1 MTKQE
6 FLEELRKAI
15 SSRVSSATVNDNV
28 SYYEEYIATQTR
40 MGRTE
45 EEVLDELGDPRL
57 LARSIAEAEE
67 RAGQAEERK
76 EAVRETRSGIL
87 RNLSVQPVWV
97 LLLIV
102 LLVVIALIAV
112 AFSLFRVFWP
122 LILAAVVLSL
132 VLRLFKK

>member
-6 FLEELRKAI
+6 FLEELRKAL
-15 SSRVSSATVNDNV
+15 SSRVSSATVNENV
-28 SYYEEYIATQTR
+28 SYYEEYIATQIR

-57 LARSIAEAEE
+57 LARSVAEAKE
-67 RAGQAEERK
+67 RADQAEERK

-87 RNLSVQPVWV
+87 RNLSIQPVWV

>member
-6 FLEELRKAI
+6 FLEELRKAL
-15 SSRVSSATVNDNV
+15 SSRVSSATVNENV

-76 EAVRETRSGIL
+76 EAVRETGSGML

-97 LLLIV
+97 LLLIA